1 MMKLKEYKECMKDVI
16 KLDVE
21 ISLETAKIIYDNLTQ
36 KTYTDK
42 SMDEVCELF
51 LFAVYLKKLIDKKE
65 TEIFNENE
73 MKMNWDKLADFML
86 DYNGNDTTDILTTL
100 YENYKRGFPSFTQS
114 LFEEQKLRNSVFEKE
129 FN

>member
-21 ISLETAKIIYDNLTQ
+21 IPLETAKIIYDNLTQ
-36 KTYTDK
+36 KTYDDK
-42 SMDEVCELF
+42 PTDEVCELF

-73 MKMNWDKLADFML
+73 IDVIKIIKAHNQALIDRM
-86 DYNGNDTTDILTTL
+86 
-100 YENYKRGFPSFTQS
+100 RC
-114 LFEEQKLRNSVFEKE
+114 
-129 FN
+129 

>member
-21 ISLETAKIIYDNLTQ
+21 IPLETAKNIYDNLTQ
-36 KTYTDK
+36 KTYDDK
-42 SMDEVCELF
+42 SIDEVCELF

-73 MKMNWDKLADFML
+73 IDVIKIIKAHNQ
-86 DYNGNDTTDILTTL
+86 TL
-100 YENYKRGFPSFTQS
+100 IDRM
-114 LFEEQKLRNSVFEKE
+114 RC
-129 FN
+129 